1 VCSGLHSDGFVH
13 GVEGAARDGT
23 GDALHLATRKDSTMR
38 LTTLA
43 ALAIHV
49 TAATATVARTAH
61 ADPPAVVAPAAPTT
75 APTLEYKAPIV
86 RPYEGGVIP
95 EGAHL
100 ETRWN
105 KEMFTVGVA
114 VTAAAYLPSLLYAM
128 ETCGLQGNSDGGPP
142 ITGSACRSGS
152 TWLYVPVIG
161 PFVTAAQAPTTG
173 GATLSVFDG
182 VVQTAGA
189 ALMLAAVIAPR
200 TVVVWQ
206 DLARSTSVRVTPVA
220 SAGGAGV
227 AVTVTSL

>member
-1 VCSGLHSDGFVH
+1 
-13 GVEGAARDGT
+13 
-23 GDALHLATRKDSTMR
+23 MR
-38 LTTLA
+38 PTILA
-43 ALAIHV
+43 ALA
-49 TAATATVARTAH
+49 TLATAGTATLERSAH
-61 ADPPAVVAPAAPTT
+61 ADPPAVVAPAAPPT

-95 EGAHL
+95 DGAHL

-105 KEMFTVGVA
+105 KDMFTAGVA
-114 VTAAAYLPSLLYAM
+114 VAAAAYLPSLLYAV

-142 ITGSACRSGS
+142 VTGSACRSGS
-152 TWLYVPVIG
+152 TWIYVPILG
-161 PFVTAAQAPTTG
+161 PYVTAAQAPTTG

-182 VVQTAGA
+182 IVQTAGA
-189 ALMLAAVIAPR
+189 ALMLAAVLAPR

-206 DLARSTSVRVTPVA
+206 DLARSTSVRVTPIA

>member
-1 VCSGLHSDGFVH
+1 
-13 GVEGAARDGT
+13 
-23 GDALHLATRKDSTMR
+23 MR
-38 LTTLA
+38 PMILA
-43 ALAIHV
+43 ALA
-49 TAATATVARTAH
+49 TLATAGTATLEGSAR

-95 EGAHL
+95 DGAHL

-105 KEMFTVGVA
+105 KDMFTAGVA
-114 VTAAAYLPSLLYAM
+114 VAAAAYLPSLLYAV

-142 ITGSACRSGS
+142 FTGSACRSGS
-152 TWLYVPVIG
+152 TWLYVPILG
-161 PFVTAAQAPTTG
+161 PYVTAAQAPTTG

-182 VVQTAGA
+182 IVQTAGA
-189 ALMLAAVIAPR
+189 ALMLAAVLAPR

-206 DLARSTSVRVTPVA
+206 DVAGSTSVRVTPVA